1 MRAFYMVMLILIALA
16 ALMIAPAIA
25 ADVTIPINQ
34 DYNSNNGNS
43 SMIVHLIAVNITT
56 YTMGNEFTKYGADNT
71 IWPKL
76 LFSYKNVGSNP
87 SYGHLEIRFVDD
99 QGNKYSSTDDKM
111 ILLKP
116 GETSEMR
123 FLEVPVQ
130 KDRKIEGFEIVEGF
144 GTTYYPLEYQ
154 AASTTTPLQGIPIIS
169 GLPITNENY
178 GTPLSLLLLVI
189 GIIILIFLTW
199 II

>member
-1 MRAFYMVMLILIALA
+1 MVMLILIALA

-34 DYNSNNGNS
+34 DHKSDNGNS
-43 SMIVHLIAVNITT
+43 SMIIHLIAVNITT
-56 YTMGNEFTKYGADNT
+56 YTMGNEFTKYGPDNT

-76 LFSYKNVGSNP
+76 LFTYKNVGSSS

-111 ILLKP
+111 IMLKP

-130 KDRKIEGFEIVEGF
+130 KDRKIKGFEIIEGF
-144 GTTYYPLEYQ
+144 TTTYYPIDYQ
-154 AASTTTPLQGIPIIS
+154 TASTTTPGQSTPIIS
-169 GLPITNENY
+169 NLPFTQ
-178 GTPLSLLLLVI
+178 GCCCAPLLLPLIIFGVI
-189 GIIILIFLTW
+189 FVARKKQ
-199 II
+199 

>member
-1 MRAFYMVMLILIALA
+1 MVMLILIALA
-16 ALMIAPAIA
+16 ALMIVPATA

-34 DYNSNNGNS
+34 DYKSDNGNS

-56 YTMGNEFTKYGADNT
+56 YTMGNEFTQYGSDNT

-76 LFSYKNVGSNP
+76 LFTYKNVGSSA
-87 SYGHLEIRFVDD
+87 SYGHLQIKFQDD
-99 QGNKYSSTDDKM
+99 QGNTYSRTDDKM
-111 ILLKP
+111 IMLQP

-130 KDRKIEGFEIVEGF
+130 KDRKIKGFEIVEGF
-144 GTTYYPLEYQ
+144 TVTYYPVEYQ
-154 AASTTTPLQGIPIIS
+154 AASTTSPIQDIPIINN
-169 GLPITNENY
+169 LPIGNEYY
-178 GTPLSLLLLVI
+178 GAPLALLLLLIGVI
-189 GIIILIFLTW
+189 VLIILST